1 MFNPVRHRKKN
12 VRGKMN
18 DITKEFVEI
27 LTDLLEHPSPSGRE
41 ERTRE
46 YIKSKLDEIG
56 FAHET
61 DPAGNLLVRLDGRNS
76 KGPLTIIAAHM
87 DEIAMVVIGIE
98 GNGDLKVINSG
109 GLVPCKLGE
118 TAVEI
123 LSDKN
128 ENVIGLFSMGSAH
141 TKAAREG
148 TWAPGWADVRI
159 KTGLTPEALKE
170 KGVRIGS
177 SAVPVRSSR
186 GPHVFGDEKD
196 PMVSAWTFDD
206 RAGIAELLI
215 VLKMIK
221 YKQLKPENRLVIAFT
236 VHEEGGCHGA
246 KVLAQRER
254 PEIFIAIDGCPVVDP
269 ETLKLDGRP
278 GVWSKDSLCH
288 YDQRLVKDLMDAGI
302 AAGTELQ
309 PVVYTSASSDASA
322 VYNVGGAARIAFL
335 GHVRTNSH
343 GFELARLSVF
353 QNTVNTLFK
362 FIEGRLCG
370 K

>member
-1 MFNPVRHRKKN
+1 
-12 VRGKMN
+12 MN
-18 DITKEFVEI
+18 DITSEFLGI
-27 LTDLLEHPSPSGRE
+27 LTDLLAIPSPSGRE

-46 YIKSKLDEIG
+46 YIKSKLGEIG
-56 FAHET
+56 FPHET
-61 DPAGNLLVRLDGRNS
+61 DPAGNLLVRIAGRNPN
-76 KGPLTIIAAHM
+76 GPLTIIAAHM
-87 DEIAMVVIGIE
+87 DEIAMVVTGIE
-98 GNGDLKVINSG
+98 VNGDLKVINSG

-118 TAVEI
+118 AQVEI
-123 LSDKN
+123 LSDMN
-128 ENVIGLFSMGSAH
+128 ENITGLFSMGSAH

-148 TWAPGWADVRI
+148 NWAPDWGDVRI
-159 KTGLTPEALKE
+159 KTGLTPAALKE

-177 SAVPVRSSR
+177 SAVPVRDSR
-186 GPHVFGDEKD
+186 GPYVFGDEKE
-196 PMVSAWTFDD
+196 PMISAWTFDD

-215 VLKMIK
+215 VLKLMK
-221 YKQLKPENRLVIAFT
+221 KKNLKPEDRLLIAFT

-254 PEIFIAIDGCPVVDP
+254 PEIFVAIDGCPVVDP

-288 YDQRLVKDLMDAGI
+288 YDQRLITDLMNAAT

-309 PVVYTSASSDASA
+309 PAVYTSAKSDASA
-322 VYNVGGAARIAFL
+322 VYGVGAAARIAFL

-353 QNTVNTLFK
+353 QNTINTLFK
-362 FIEGRLCG
+362 FIEGRLC
-370 K
+370 